1 MLASVAAGCYNPYM
15 KLFLA
20 LLFITGSYLGFLF
33 YTTNIVL
40 GQVNTLNNA
49 YQYVANNSDAIA
61 SGSKSVA
68 NVQDG
73 LNQDQQAVLSQYHN
87 R

>member
-1 MLASVAAGCYNPYM
+1 M

-20 LLFITGSYLGFLF
+20 LLFITGSYLGFLL

-40 GQVNTLNNA
+40 GQVNSLNNT

-61 SGSKSVA
+61 AGNKSVTG
-68 NVQDG
+68 VQYG